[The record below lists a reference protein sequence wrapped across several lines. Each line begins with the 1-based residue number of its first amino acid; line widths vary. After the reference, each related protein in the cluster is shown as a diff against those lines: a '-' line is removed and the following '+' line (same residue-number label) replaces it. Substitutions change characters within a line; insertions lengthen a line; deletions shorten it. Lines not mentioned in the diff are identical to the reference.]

1 MPHHAL
7 DERRELCATLRT
19 VGPGVATLCGDWT
32 TSELTAHMVLRER
45 SVVELAGRLP
55 FARFQQRAERA
66 ISAFVSRHPYPEL
79 VDLLDAGPPAFSPW
93 ALPPLREAVNLLEY
107 LIHHE
112 DVRRAAGK
120 VSPRALSVAR
130 QRAAWQ
136 RLRLAAPMTMRAIP
150 LGVRLVWPSHGEICT
165 RRVQPVTV
173 TGDPVELALVAFG
186 RQRVAQVSY
195 EGSPAD
201 VALVSGARIAI

>member
-1 MPHHAL
+1 M
-7 DERRELCATLRT
+7 
-19 VGPGVATLCGDWT
+19 ATLCGDWT

-45 SVVELAGRLP
+45 SLVELGGRLP
-55 FARFQQRAERA
+55 VPRLQQRAEQA
-66 ISAFVSRHPYPEL
+66 IGAYVARHSYPEL
-79 VDLLDAGPPAFSPW
+79 VNLLDAGPPAFSPW

-112 DVRRAAGK
+112 DVRRAAGEI
-120 VSPRALSVAR
+120 SPRALSVAR

-136 RLRLAAPMTMRAIP
+136 RLRMAAPMTMRAVP
-150 LGVRLVWPSHGEICT
+150 LGVRLVWPSHGEIRT
-165 RRVQPVTV
+165 RRAQPVTV

-195 EGSPAD
+195 DGSAVD
-201 VALVSGARIAI
+201 VAVVSGARIAI